1 MTLGALSCLS
11 FVFTRLH
18 QPALM
23 QHGCRSGAP
32 RRHASDAEEPFEGE
46 LCASAQQ
53 RRDSGS
59 NHLITFVFC
68 SPLLIKPAICKG
80 QIILRNENMLK
91 PDEIPVRSGG
101 SVALFSQSV
110 KQIRA
115 YLFYS
120 FQLSLSRGIVF
131 LRVPHNVYTHTSSS
145 LFTISSI
152 FPENKCWF
160 PLQLNVHLKSFSKK
174 RNFHQKKINILDKFV
189 LAGCFMIISQTQLFV
204 SCGQDILFTILI

>member
-1 MTLGALSCLS
+1 
-11 FVFTRLH
+11 
-18 QPALM
+18 
-23 QHGCRSGAP
+23 
-32 RRHASDAEEPFEGE
+32 
-46 LCASAQQ
+46 
-53 RRDSGS
+53 
-59 NHLITFVFC
+59 
-68 SPLLIKPAICKG
+68 
-80 QIILRNENMLK
+80 MLK

-131 LRVPHNVYTHTSSS
+131 LRVPHNVYTHTSST

-152 FPENKCWF
+152 FPENKCRF
-160 PLQLNVHLKSFSKK
+160 PLQLNVHLRSVFKKKDFSPKK
-174 RNFHQKKINILDKFV
+174 NKKINIFDKFV